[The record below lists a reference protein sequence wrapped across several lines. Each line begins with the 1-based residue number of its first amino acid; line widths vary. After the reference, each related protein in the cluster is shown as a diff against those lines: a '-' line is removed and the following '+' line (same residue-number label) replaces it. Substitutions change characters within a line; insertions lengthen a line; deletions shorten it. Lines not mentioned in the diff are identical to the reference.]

1 MKMEKI
7 SAEELNDKM
16 VMDSEGSEIGV
27 VHNIVVDAGTGMLT
41 ELVVK
46 PATELDTSGFK
57 KEDNYIFIPFE
68 AVKAIRDVIVVDSEK
83 IREHAQ

>member
-1 MKMEKI
+1 MEKI